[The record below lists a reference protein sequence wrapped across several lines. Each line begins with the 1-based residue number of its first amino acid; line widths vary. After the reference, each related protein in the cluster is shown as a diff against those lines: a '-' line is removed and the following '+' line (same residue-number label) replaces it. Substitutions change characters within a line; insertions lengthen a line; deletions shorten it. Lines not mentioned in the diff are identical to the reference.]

1 MEIHKSGRT
10 IGAQFAFDDM
20 INDDL
25 DRLKDRVDPDVID
38 ALKDN
43 IAIKSRVLVRLARED
58 ALRCQ
63 VPLRVVK

>member
-1 MEIHKSGRT
+1 MRIQKSGRT

-25 DRLKDRVDPDVID
+25 DRLKGRVDPDVID

-43 IAIKSRVLVRLARED
+43 IAIKSRALVKFARED
-58 ALRCQ
+58 AVRCQ
-63 VPLRVVK
+63 VLRAVK